1 MFRSAIAATLAALSM
16 VAVRPAFGD
25 LQKDLRHTYSGKILS
40 LRIPNNLD
48 VLHFDANAQ
57 SAHPSNGE
65 PWTTCG
71 LFRVK
76 KIGVSSAQLVIEG
89 SRQAV
94 ILSPDPVKKLLLV
107 ELDRPV
113 HITIDLPSSVHSLP
127 ELNPLLGRVFLPGD
141 LIARMSAEWKS
152 EVDLNRDLADIS
164 GDTPDGRIG
173 VLDQNRPVYVVNS
186 LPTPPMAIYKPTP
199 NFQGKARSKKIGG
212 TFRVRMVVNEK
223 GFPEILEVLQHLREG
238 LDNRALAAVSQWR
251 FKPALRESSPVAA
264 MLIVDVKVRPE

>member
-1 MFRSAIAATLAALSM
+1 MLRSAIVATLAALTV

-25 LQKDLRHTYSGKILS
+25 LQKDLRQTYTGKILS
-40 LRIPNNLD
+40 LRIPSNFD
-48 VLHFDANAQ
+48 VLRFDANG
-57 SAHPSNGE
+57 HPARPGDGE

-76 KIGVSSAQLVIEG
+76 KIGLNFAQIVIEG
-89 SRQAV
+89 DREAV

-113 HITIDLPSSVHSLP
+113 HVTVDIPDSVHKLA
-127 ELNPLLGRVFLPGD
+127 ELNPLLARVFLPGD
-141 LIARMSAEWKS
+141 LIARMSAAWRS
-152 EVDLNRDLADIS
+152 EVDLNRDLADVS
-164 GDTPDGRIG
+164 NATPDGRIG
-173 VLDQNRPVYVVNS
+173 VLAPNRPVYVVNA
-186 LPTPPMAIYKPTP
+186 LPTPPMAIYKPSP
-199 NFQGKARSKKIGG
+199 SFSKKARSKKDGG

-264 MLIVDVKVRPE
+264 MLIVDVKFRVE

>member
-1 MFRSAIAATLAALSM
+1 MFRSAIVAALTAMSV
-16 VAVRPAFGD
+16 VAVPCARGD
-25 LQKDLRHTYSGKILS
+25 LQRDLRKTYTGKILS
-40 LRIPNNLD
+40 LRIPSNFD
-48 VLHFDANAQ
+48 VLRFDANGLPGR
-57 SAHPSNGE
+57 PSNGE

-76 KIGVSSAQLVIEG
+76 KISANLGQVVIDGDRE
-89 SRQAV
+89 AV

-113 HITIDLPSSVHSLP
+113 HVTIDLAGSVRTISD
-127 ELNPLLGRVFLPGD
+127 LNPFLARIFLPGD
-141 LIARMSAEWKS
+141 LLARMSAAWRS

-164 GDTPDGRIG
+164 EATPDGRIG
-173 VLDQNRPVYVVNS
+173 VLAHNRPVYVVNA
-186 LPTPPMAIYKPTP
+186 LPTPPMAIYKPSP
-199 NFQGKARSKKIGG
+199 SFSEKARFKKVQG

-251 FKPALRESSPVAA
+251 FKPALRESLPVAS
-264 MLIVDVKVRPE
+264 MLIVDVNFHVE